1 MTGPEHRKSVNSQLE
16 LDVGPPPSD
25 EELMRAF
32 QKGRD
37 GGFVELVVRHGAKV
51 LNYAWRLT
59 DDFALAQDVAQE
71 TFLAV
76 YTRKDTFDSR
86 RSFSAWLYRIAG
98 NRCRMEWRRRRRI
111 VAPVDGSRV
120 AAGDAASLAAQTVAD
135 PAPSPAEWAGRREL
149 EHQVR
154 RTVIELPVK
163 LRMVFVLSFYEG
175 LGYKAI
181 AEVLGCSLGTVASRK
196 HLAMRHLRKSLGAV
210 AAELFGRRT

>member
-1 MTGPEHRKSVNSQLE
+1 
-16 LDVGPPPSD
+16 
-25 EELMRAF
+25 MRAF

-76 YTRKDTFDSR
+76 YTRKDTFDSG
-86 RSFSAWLYRIAG
+86 RSFAAWLYRIAG
-98 NRCRMEWRRRRRI
+98 NLCRMEWRRRRRT
-111 VAPVDGSRV
+111 VAPVAGSRVAGSRV
-120 AAGDAASLAAQTVAD
+120 AAGDAASLAAETVAD

-154 RTVIELPVK
+154 RTVMELPVK